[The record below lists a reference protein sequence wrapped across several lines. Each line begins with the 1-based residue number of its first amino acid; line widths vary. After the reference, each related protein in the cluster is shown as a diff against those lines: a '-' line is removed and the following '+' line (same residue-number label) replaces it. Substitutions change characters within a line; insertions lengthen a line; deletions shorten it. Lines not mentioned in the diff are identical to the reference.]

1 MMFLGWHQI
10 RSVQQ
15 SVRTV
20 RSCPFSSHPFQYPTT
35 RRFSPLN
42 SLNPIV
48 GKISLPSTTLRFFD
62 LGGQASIRSIW
73 EKYYD
78 ECHAVVFV
86 LDSADQARLSEAWE
100 VFGECDNK
108 ERRETTV

>member
-1 MMFLGWHQI
+1 MAPDKIGPTVGQNSTFLPLLFPSLPIPDH
-10 RSVQQ
+10 
-15 SVRTV
+15 
-20 RSCPFSSHPFQYPTT
+20 SS
-35 RRFSPLN
+35 L
-42 SLNPIV
+42 LAAKLINPIV

-108 ERRETTV
+108 ERRERTV